1 MDFCV
6 LLGCFSFN
14 SYSGLPLFKSGTPS
28 LFSNSRSVVFLL
40 STLLVRSSHSILDY
54 LEWRTGLVA
63 TVNPVS
69 EGVSTRS
76 LKQTGLSKD
85 RDLSRAKMALSPLPG
100 KISATGEAPGGRLL
114 SHL

>member
-1 MDFCV
+1 VSCLAVF
-6 LLGCFSFN
+6 
-14 SYSGLPLFKSGTPS
+14 PS
-28 LFSNSRSVVFLL
+28 IPIRDCPYLKVAPRLYFPTLDRWFVALL

-114 SHL
+114 YHL